1 MLFEGGFVARIAKF
15 AASFAMMFTSSMI
28 ATQAVSNTADHE
40 LSRPIVLTGATVI
53 RPALDDIENGVVVTR
68 NHQILCVGGPAD
80 CQIPADSEMRDMR
93 GKFILP
99 GLIDAHVHLSFTGW
113 LDTRPD
119 SVDLSQVYPYEQTIA
134 SLRSDPAR
142 WHRSYLCSG
151 VTAVFDLGGA
161 EWTVTGLQATD
172 TDRDD
177 RAHVVSAGMLLTPLQ
192 DANREYTPGSL
203 ADEPVFLPFETD
215 DDVRSGIANL
225 QAIGAGAVKVWF
237 LAIPEDRRSEME
249 NRLALTGQLAEEAG
263 FPFVVHA
270 TDLRDAKAALRAGAS
285 VLAHSVTDVPVDD
298 EFLGLLIEKDA
309 TYVPTLLIIE
319 NWRKALASAKFGAPL
334 EVDDPNRCVDQEA
347 LRRIG
352 EPQLLTGSLDRRT
365 PNSILDRL
373 VAEGRT
379 QAIAMRNLV
388 SIRDAG
394 GRIALGTDAGNP
406 LTLHGP
412 GVLRELEAMQFAGL
426 TPAEIIEAATSG
438 GARAM
443 GLEHAIGSLE
453 AGKTADLIVLENDP
467 RTDVSNFRSLAF
479 VMRNGVLRS
488 QAELRVR

>member
-1 MLFEGGFVARIAKF
+1 MARITRIIALL
-15 AASFAMMFTSSMI
+15 AILTASSAI
-28 ATQAVSNTADHE
+28 VTQAESAPADAQAP
-40 LSRPIVLTGATVI
+40 RPLVLKGGTVI
-53 RPALDDIENGVVVTR
+53 LPAVDDIEDGIVVTQGR
-68 NHQILCVGGPAD
+68 QIVCVGGWAD
-80 CQIPADSEMRDMR
+80 CEIPADSEIRDMR

-99 GLIDAHVHLSFTGW
+99 GLVDAHVHLSFTGW

-119 SVDLSQVYPYEQTIA
+119 SVDVSEIYPYEQTIA
-134 SLRSDPAR
+134 SLRSDPGR

-161 EWTVTGLQATD
+161 EWTVTGAQATD
-172 TDRDD
+172 TNRDD

-192 DANREYTPGSL
+192 GANSEYTPGSL

-215 DDVRSGIANL
+215 EDVRAGIARL
-225 QAIGAGAVKVWF
+225 KKIGAGAVKVWF

-249 NRLALTGQLAEEAG
+249 DRLVLTGKLAETAG
-263 FPFVVHA
+263 LQLVVHA
-270 TDLRDAKAALRAGAS
+270 TDLRDAKAALHAGAK
-285 VLAHSVTDVPVDD
+285 VLAHSVTDKPVDQ
-298 EFLGLLIEKDA
+298 EFLDLLIEKDS
-309 TYVPTLLIIE
+309 TYIPTLLIIQ

-334 EVDDPNRCVDQEA
+334 EVYDPNRCVDEEA

-352 EPQLLTGSLDRRT
+352 EPQLLAKSLDRRT
-365 PNSILDRL
+365 PDSILDQL

-379 QAIAMRNLV
+379 QAIVMRNLV
-388 SIRDAG
+388 SVREAG

-412 GVLRELEAMQFAGL
+412 GVLRELEAMQSAGL
-426 TPAEIIEAATSG
+426 TPAEIIQAATSG
-438 GARAM
+438 GAHAM

-453 AGKTADLIVLENDP
+453 AGKLADLIVLEDDP
-467 RTDVSNFRSLAF
+467 RTDVRNFRSLTL

-488 QAELRVR
+488 QSELRVR

>member
-1 MLFEGGFVARIAKF
+1 MLLDGGFMARISNIT
-15 AASFAMMFTSSMI
+15 ASLAIMISSPTI
-28 ATQAVSNTADHE
+28 ATQAASESPNAE
-40 LSRPIVLTGATVI
+40 RPRPMVLTEGTVI
-53 RPALDDIENGVVVTR
+53 SPAFDDIENGVVVTQGK
-68 NHQILCVGGPAD
+68 QIVCVGGRSD
-80 CQIPADSEMRDMR
+80 CEIPADSEIQDMR

-119 SVDLSQVYPYEQTIA
+119 SVDVSEVYPYEQTIA
-134 SLRSDPAR
+134 ALRSDPAR

-161 EWTVTGLQATD
+161 KWTVTGAQATD

-177 RAHVVSAGMLLTPLQ
+177 RAHVVSTGMLLTPLQ
-192 DANREYTPGSL
+192 AANSEYARGSL
-203 ADEPVFLPFETD
+203 AAEPIFLPFESD
-215 DDVRSGIANL
+215 DDVRAGLANL
-225 QAIGAGAVKVWF
+225 KEIGAGAVKVWF
-237 LAIPEDRRSEME
+237 LAVPEDRRSEME
-249 NRLALTGQLAEEAG
+249 ERLVLTGKLAEEAG
-263 FPFVVHA
+263 LPLVVHA

-285 VLAHSVTDVPVDD
+285 VLAHSVTDVPVDQ
-298 EFLGLLIEKDA
+298 EFLDLLIEKDA
-309 TYVPTLLIIE
+309 TYIPTLLVIQ
-319 NWRKALASAKFGAPL
+319 NWRKALASAKFGSPL
-334 EVDDPNRCVDQEA
+334 EVDDPNRCVDEEA
-347 LRRIG
+347 LSRIG
-352 EPQLLTGSLDRRT
+352 EPQLLTRSLEQRKPD
-365 PNSILDRL
+365 SILDRL

-379 QAIAMRNLV
+379 QAIVIRNLV

-412 GVLRELEAMQFAGL
+412 GVLRELEAMQLAGL
-426 TPAEIIEAATSG
+426 TAAEIIKAATFG

-453 AGKTADLIVLENDP
+453 AGKIADLIVLEDDP
-467 RTDVSNFRSLAF
+467 RTDVRNFRSLVY

-488 QAELRVR
+488 QSELRVR